1 MKRVSPSIDVGP
13 VKQKSKLQQSTLKA
27 ENKQLIL
34 SRVDRGGT
42 KRSPKCVV
50 YFFRDPLDKELSK
63 STIEWVVF
71 DHRDVLELQEKHKYL
86 ISGRY
91 SHKVSK
97 VHGSQ
102 STFVWNGN
110 VDTLAVRECDSLQEY
125 AGCVFVWLCS

>member
-63 STIEWVVF
+63 STIELVVF

-110 VDTLAVRECDSLQEY
+110 VDTLAVRECDSLQE
-125 AGCVFVWLCS
+125 